1 MLTDYHSH
9 ILPGMDD
16 GAKDA
21 AMSRAMLGMLKGQGV
36 KRLIAT
42 PHFYAHRERSVA
54 EFLGKRQSAY
64 EQIAADA
71 SDTEIL
77 LGAEIAVEHDISE
90 KKGIEQLAVQGTD
103 LILLELPYAKFSPW
117 MTGEIYN
124 IRVEYKLRP
133 VVAHIHR
140 YLDYYTDRQME
151 QVLELPVIFQINN
164 EAFSDWKQA
173 RFVKR
178 LLKSDLPVVFGS
190 DCHNL
195 TNRRPNWDLL
205 RRKCR
210 AEIIGNSDNVLEQ
223 HRTLG

>member
-21 AMSRAMLGMLKGQGV
+21 AMSLSMMELLRTQGV
-36 KRLIAT
+36 ERVIAT

-54 EFLGKRQSAY
+54 DFIGKRQ
-64 EQIAADA
+64 AAFEAVADKA
-71 SDTEIL
+71 APLELL

-90 KKGIEQLAVQGTD
+90 KKDIRKLAIQGTD

-124 IRVEYKLRP
+124 IRVSYKLRP
-133 VVAHIHR
+133 VIAHIHR
-140 YLDYYTDRQME
+140 YLEYYTSSQME
-151 QVLELPVIFQINN
+151 QVLELPAVFQINN
-164 EAFSDWKQA
+164 EAFASWKQA

-178 LLKSDLPVVFGS
+178 LLQSDLPLVFGS

-205 RRKCR
+205 KRKCK
-210 AEIIGNSDNVLEQ
+210 ADTIGLSDGMLEL
-223 HRTLG
+223 HRI